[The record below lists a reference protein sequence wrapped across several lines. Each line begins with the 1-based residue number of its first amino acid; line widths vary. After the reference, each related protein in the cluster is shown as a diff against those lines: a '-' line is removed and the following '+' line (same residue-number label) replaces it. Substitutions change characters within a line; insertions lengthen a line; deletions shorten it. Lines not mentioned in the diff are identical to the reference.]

1 MRTLDFPDE
10 DGRLLASCTGGSR
23 SATAA
28 PDTVAEIER
37 ALRDSTHP
45 QHGLDRWALRAGQI
59 VIVDE
64 ASLAGTFALEELVS
78 AAGDAGA
85 KVLLVGDPYQLSAV
99 EAGGMFG
106 ALVRDRSDAPE
117 LADVRRFR
125 HAWEKDASLLIRAGK
140 EHVVDVYDQHDRVS
154 SGTREELVAE
164 IYAAWKADVDRGVT
178 SLMIAGDSATVAE
191 LNRRARADRVAAG
204 HVAERG
210 VEVAGEQHAGVGD
223 EIVTRQND
231 RRLRTERGWVKNG
244 DRWLVLQTHVDGSL
258 TVRRGGGGGEV
269 KLPADYA
276 AEHVELAYATTAHRA
291 QGRTVDTAHAMV
303 SGSTTRE
310 VLYVA
315 ATRGRESNKLYV
327 DIAYDPDPESG
338 HRGAIEHQTAHTV
351 LAGVRANEGAELAAH
366 AQIQASWD
374 AAEGLVQLHAEYLT
388 IARAAQAERWAALI
402 ANVGL
407 SVEQVAQVHAS
418 DAYGPLIGALRDAE
432 ARGLDVD
439 RALPQLVVA
448 RELADAD
455 DVASVLHY
463 RVDAWAERAAG
474 RRRAI

>member
-1 MRTLDFPDE
+1 
-10 DGRLLASCTGGSR
+10 
-23 SATAA
+23 
-28 PDTVAEIER
+28 
-37 ALRDSTHP
+37 
-45 QHGLDRWALRAGQI
+45 
-59 VIVDE
+59 
-64 ASLAGTFALEELVS
+64 
-78 AAGDAGA
+78 
-85 KVLLVGDPYQLSAV
+85 
-99 EAGGMFG
+99 
-106 ALVRDRSDAPE
+106 
-117 LADVRRFR
+117 
-125 HAWEKDASLLIRAGK
+125 
-140 EHVVDVYDQHDRVS
+140 
-154 SGTREELVAE
+154 
-164 IYAAWKADVDRGVT
+164 
-178 SLMIAGDSATVAE
+178 
-191 LNRRARADRVAAG
+191 
-204 HVAERG
+204 
-210 VEVAGEQHAGVGD
+210 
-223 EIVTRQND
+223 
-231 RRLRTERGWVKNG
+231 
-244 DRWLVLQTHVDGSL
+244 
-258 TVRRGGGGGEV
+258 
-269 KLPADYA
+269 
-276 AEHVELAYATTAHRA
+276 
-291 QGRTVDTAHAMV
+291 MV

-351 LAGVRANEGAELAAH
+351 LAGVLANEGAELAAH

-463 RVDAWAERAAG
+463 RVDAWAERAAS
-474 RRRAI
+474 RRAPASDLIGGLIPRARGVSDEDLARALREREQA